1 MNSGIKLKE
10 FELRRKFEKIGMK
23 TISKDKENKSTQHYF
38 TFMKMSN
45 DMSYMILLDNDKN
58 IFIMTNFDNYEN
70 RKMSFIDY
78 IKSKQKC
85 MHCGKELID
94 FSIRPTLVP
103 SEINNDLSDIT
114 NQKSNN
120 NKNNICEDC
129 MKMLQHTENYLYSY

>member
-1 MNSGIKLKE
+1 
-10 FELRRKFEKIGMK
+10 
-23 TISKDKENKSTQHYF
+23 
-38 TFMKMSN
+38 
-45 DMSYMILLDNDKN
+45 
-58 IFIMTNFDNYEN
+58 
-70 RKMSFIDY
+70 
-78 IKSKQKC
+78 
-85 MHCGKELID
+85 MHFGKELID